1 MKKLALLLFISLS
14 HTFFAY
20 SQSSRENK
28 INSTNE
34 SLLSVLKKLENDHK
48 VIFKYKSEWIDTIKV
63 NLNMKYGKI
72 DEVLSQL
79 LLNNGLK
86 YLKRDPNYYVI
97 LKNNSNDLNLNQKEK
112 SEQPKL
118 ISLGNVQ
125 FENTNVTLSGFLI
138 SGEDNSPI
146 IGATIAIDGKNRAIS
161 DEYGYYEIDLLT
173 GFHDFEVKTIDTEP
187 VSYEINIYSSAK
199 LDLTLFKTYLQLDD
213 VVVNAKR
220 LDENVSEV
228 IAGKENITIEEIE
241 KIPAFLGEADVIKSL
256 LSLPGVN
263 STGEASTGFN
273 VRGIGAGNNLILA
286 DGGLIFNTSHLL
298 GVFSAFNPKAVSNV
312 DFYKG
317 VKPAKYGGRI
327 GSVLDVQFDTGS
339 KERTVLEGGIGIL
352 ASNLNFETPIQKD
365 KSSIQTAFR
374 LAYPNYLKDYVR
386 NNDLRNSAAFFGDGQ
401 IKYSDNLNENNQIK
415 FSTYLSKD
423 NFNFANELQYDYG
436 QLLSSL
442 NWSHIYSDDLIS
454 TAFYSYSSYASSLNS
469 IDLNQGTGQVWN
481 TSIEAHQLNLDYSWD
496 KFENNEISF
505 GVNNTLYSIKP
516 REFKDANG
524 ISNNLP
530 SEQALE
536 TAVYFDNL
544 IHINDKFSTYL
555 GGRFTAF
562 SNFLDSTPDNYYS
575 FDPRVSLNYSFGQNT
590 AVKLSYNRSRQ
601 FLHLVSNTTSISPV
615 DIRKLSNQQIKPSI
629 SDQIS
634 LGFFKN
640 FFNNNIE
647 TSVEVYRGWLSNVID
662 YRNGADLTQSK
673 QIEEELLQGTGRNYG
688 VEVYVKK
695 MRGDFTGWL
704 SYTYSRSLNIINGE
718 LPKNRINSGLA
729 YPSNFDQPHVLNVF
743 TDYRFNR
750 RLNLSF
756 NFVYSTGRPATF
768 PVAVYNGYGLN
779 VADYSTR
786 NNYRIPN
793 YHRADI
799 SLHVAPPLK
808 KYQKIRGSWTFTLYN
823 LYSRRNAY
831 SVFFRPS
838 VVSNQLNSYKL
849 SIIGNV
855 IPAITY
861 NFKLK

>member
-1 MKKLALLLFISLS
+1 MKKPALLLLISFS
-14 HTFFAY
+14 HLFFGY
-20 SQSSRENK
+20 SQSSKQHE
-28 INSTNE
+28 INSENE
-34 SLLSVLKKLENDHK
+34 SLVLVLEKLENAHN
-48 VIFKYKSEWIDTIKV
+48 VVFKYKSEWVDTIRVDLK
-63 NLNMKYGKI
+63 MKYRTI
-72 DEVLSQL
+72 DEVLSQIL
-79 LLNNGLK
+79 LSNGFK
-86 YLKRDPNYYVI
+86 YLKRDPNYYII
-97 LKNNSNDLNLNQKEK
+97 LKNNSLDLNLNQKEK
-112 SEQPKL
+112 SKQPKL

-125 FENTNVTLSGFLI
+125 FENTNVTLSGYLI

-146 IGATIAIDGKNRAIS
+146 IGATIAIDGKNKAIS
-161 DEYGYYEIDLLT
+161 DEAGYYEIALLT
-173 GFHDFEVKTIDTEP
+173 GYHDFEVKTIDTEP
-187 VSYEINIYSSAK
+187 LSYEINIYSSAK

-241 KIPAFLGEADVIKSL
+241 KIPAFLGEADVIRSL

-317 VKPAKYGGRI
+317 VKPAKYGGRM
-327 GSVLDVQFDTGS
+327 GSVLDVQFGTGS
-339 KERTVLEGGIGIL
+339 KERTVLEGGVGIL

-365 KSSIQTAFR
+365 KSSIQTSFR
-374 LAYPNYLKDYVR
+374 LAYPNYLKNYVR
-386 NNDLRNSAAFFGDGQ
+386 NDDLKNSAAFFGDGQ
-401 IKYSDNLNENNQIK
+401 IKYSDNLNENNQITL
-415 FSTYLSKD
+415 STYLSKD
-423 NFNFANELQYDYG
+423 NFNFANELRYDYN

-442 NWSHIYSDDLIS
+442 NWDHIYSDDLIS
-454 TAFYSYSSYASSLNS
+454 SAFYSYSAYTSSLNS
-469 IDLNQGTGQVWN
+469 IDLNQGTEQVWN
-481 TSIEAHQLNLDYSWD
+481 TSIEAHQFNLDYSWD

-505 GVNNTLYSIKP
+505 GVNNTFYSIKP
-516 REFKDANG
+516 REFKDSNG

-530 SEQALE
+530 LEQALE
-536 TAVYFDNL
+536 TAIYFDNL

-555 GGRFTAF
+555 GGRFTAY
-562 SNFLDSTPDNYYS
+562 SNFLNSTPKNYYG
-575 FDPRVSLNYSFGQNT
+575 FDPRVSLNYSFDKNT

-601 FLHLVSNTTSISPV
+601 FLHLISNTTSISPV
-615 DIRKLSNQQIKPSI
+615 DIRKLANQQIKPSI

-634 LGFFKN
+634 FGFFKN

-647 TSVEVYRGWLSNVID
+647 TSIEVYSGWLSNVVD
-662 YRNGADLTQSK
+662 YRNGADLAQSK
-673 QIEEELLQGTGRNYG
+673 EIEEELLQGTGENYG
-688 VEVYVKK
+688 LEVYAKK
-695 MRGDFTGWL
+695 MRGDFTGWI
-704 SYTYSRSLNIINGE
+704 SYTYSRSLNIVNGE
-718 LPKNRINSGLA
+718 LPNDRINSGLE

-750 RLNLSF
+750 RLSLSF
-756 NFVYSTGRPATF
+756 NLVYSTGRPATF
-768 PVAVYNGYGLN
+768 PIAVYNAYGLN